1 MLAVVA
7 GLYQDN
13 LKNYKALTHLKIQ
26 KNRYIRNHFAYLCV
40 YKVGPYRN
48 KLPL

>member
-1 MLAVVA
+1 MLAVAA

-26 KNRYIRNHFAYLCV
+26 KEPLYL
-40 YKVGPYRN
+40 
-48 KLPL
+48 